1 MTKSSPPPARRWGVE
16 NVCATRTHESTSD
29 ANPDRGVRVVVV
41 GKGGV
46 GKSTLTA
53 MLARSMARLGAQ
65 VIAIDS
71 DEQRN
76 LGATLGID
84 VATMAGVV
92 PLASSADYIEEKTGA
107 RPGEGSGSMLRLNP
121 DTSDVVERLAIG
133 APDGVRLLVMG
144 GVRRAGGGCLCPENA
159 LLAAV
164 IANMRLRRG
173 EVVIMDTHAGV
184 EHFGRALAQG
194 FDRALVVVEPT
205 FNSIQVALETARL
218 AKELGI
224 ETIDLVI
231 NQCRRDGDVA
241 NALSYVERLGGY
253 EFSSITELPFDEGVL
268 VNEPSVGDLP
278 DDSPLAAA
286 VWRLSNVL
294 LNDGRSATDAGD
306 RMVVNR

>member
-1 MTKSSPPPARRWGVE
+1 
-16 NVCATRTHESTSD
+16 
-29 ANPDRGVRVVVV
+29 VVV

-65 VIAIDS
+65 VIAIDA

-84 VATMAGVV
+84 VATMAEVV

-107 RPGEGSGSMLRLNP
+107 RPGEGSGVMLRLNP
-121 DTSDVVERLAIG
+121 DTSDVVDRLAVS

-159 LLAAV
+159 LLAAA
-164 IANMRLRRG
+164 IANMSLRRG

-184 EHFGRALAQG
+184 EHFGRALARG

-205 FNSIQVALETARL
+205 FNSVQVGLETARL
-218 AKELGI
+218 ARELGI
-224 ETIDLVI
+224 ETIDLVV
-231 NQCRRDGDVA
+231 NQCRNDGDVA
-241 NALSYVERLGGY
+241 RALSCVDRLGAF

-268 VNEPSVGDLP
+268 VSEPSIGDLL
-278 DDSPLAAA
+278 DDSPLAMAM
-286 VWRLSNVL
+286 RSLSRVL
-294 LNDGRSATDAGD
+294 LNDRPGVIASDD
-306 RMVVNR
+306 RMVVSR

>member
-1 MTKSSPPPARRWGVE
+1 M
-16 NVCATRTHESTSD
+16 CATRTHESASD

-121 DTSDVVERLAIG
+121 DTSDVVDRLAVS

-144 GVRRAGGGCLCPENA
+144 GVQRAGGGCLCPENA
-159 LLAAV
+159 LLAAA

-184 EHFGRALAQG
+184 EHFGRALARG
-194 FDRALVVVEPT
+194 FDRALVVVVPT
-205 FNSIQVALETARL
+205 FNSVQVGLETARL

-224 ETIDLVI
+224 ETIDLVV
-231 NQCRRDGDVA
+231 NQCRNDGDVA
-241 NALSYVERLGGY
+241 RALSRVEHLGSF

-268 VNEPSVGDLP
+268 VSEPSIGDLL
-278 DDSPLAAA
+278 DDSPLATAM
-286 VWRLSNVL
+286 RSLSSVL
-294 LNDGRSATDAGD
+294 LNECQSVFDSGD
-306 RMVVNR
+306 RMVVSR